1 MSDPKE
7 QEAEGGRGPRPKS
20 WAALGTAL
28 TCLLFALMLQWA
40 NGAWHADLAGDPD
53 EAAHAV
59 TSLMVRDYLT
69 DALPK
74 NPLHYAQDYYEHF
87 PKVALG
93 HYPPGYYLITSLVL
107 LPFPQVVTLIAL
119 QAVFCGILGWQI
131 FQLGHRLTGPFGAWL
146 AAVVFVALP
155 MVQKVA
161 SCVMSDLLLAI
172 WCLAAVQA
180 WLAYLRRP
188 GVWMALL
195 FGFMAAAAILTKG
208 AGLSLA
214 LVPPVS
220 LLLAWEFRLLK
231 KASFWLA
238 PLPVIVLAAP
248 WMVYSVRFT
257 QEGMASDRGMAYVMK
272 ALPFYAKGIV
282 QVFGP
287 LIAVLVVVGLLRVLI
302 SLLGK
307 RPAAPDVAVLWALIA
322 GTLAVALVVP
332 AGLSTRYLVPAGG
345 AFLLLA
351 LAEVCYWIA
360 FLQKKKSGM
369 STESGR
375 GWGSAVGAVVA
386 AGATIATVGWS
397 APKVASG
404 FNEAVTQLELGA
416 GDAASSS
423 KHGAW
428 IVSSDARG
436 EGAVIAAA
444 AFGLPSRKDWP
455 LTVLRASKELSSSD
469 WMGRGY
475 ETQFKSSEEL
485 LKRLDK
491 LKVDR
496 VIADESVPS
505 THVQA
510 HHAKVVEAL
519 SNTPEWTLAKSVTVD
534 RGLEQKGQIK
544 LFRRIEANKTVA
556 SPEPKR
562 DS

>member
-7 QEAEGGRGPRPKS
+7 QEAEGGPRPKS

-28 TCLLFALMLQWA
+28 TCLLFALLLQWA

-59 TSLMVRDYLT
+59 TSLLVRDYLT

-93 HYPPGYYLITSLVL
+93 HYPPGYYLVSSLVL
-107 LPFPQVVTLIAL
+107 LPFPQVVALIAL
-119 QAVFCGILGWQI
+119 QAVFCGVLGWQI
-131 FQLGHRLTGPFGAWL
+131 FQLGHRLTGLFGAWL
-146 AAVVFVALP
+146 VAMVFVALP

-180 WLAYLRRP
+180 WLAYMRRP

-195 FGFMAAAAILTKG
+195 FGLMAAAAILTKG

-214 LVPPVS
+214 LVPPAS

-231 KASFWLA
+231 KGSFWLA
-238 PLPVIVLAAP
+238 PLPVVVLAAP
-248 WMVYSVRFT
+248 WMLYSVRFT
-257 QEGMASDRGMAYVMK
+257 QEGMSSTSGMAYVMK

-287 LIAVLVVVGLLRVLI
+287 LVAALVVLGLLRVLI
-302 SLLGK
+302 SLLGN
-307 RPAAPDVAVLWALIA
+307 RPAKPDVAVLWALIA

-332 AGLSTRYLVPAGG
+332 AGLSTRYLVSAGG

-360 FLQKKKSGM
+360 FLQKKKSGTPAE
-369 STESGR
+369 SESGR
-375 GWGSAVGAVVA
+375 GWIGAIGAVVV
-386 AGATIATVGWS
+386 AGVTIATTGWS
-397 APKVASG
+397 APKIASG
-404 FNEAVTQLELGA
+404 FNEAVTQLELDGR
-416 GDAASSS
+416 AATS
-423 KHGAW
+423 KRGAW
-428 IVSSDARG
+428 MVSSDARG
-436 EGAVIAAA
+436 EGAVIAGA

-475 ETQFKSSEEL
+475 ETQFKSAEEL
-485 LKRLDK
+485 LKRLDH
-491 LKVDR
+491 LKVDG

-505 THVQA
+505 THAQA
-510 HHAKVVEAL
+510 HHGKVVEAL
-519 SNTPEWTLAKSVTVD
+519 SNTPGWTLVKTVNVD

-544 LFRRIEANKTVA
+544 LFRRIEVNKTLA
-556 SPEPKR
+556 SPAPKR

>member
-1 MSDPKE
+1 MSEPTE
-7 QEAEGGRGPRPKS
+7 QEAEKGPGSKP

-28 TCLLFALMLQWA
+28 TCLLFALFLQWA
-40 NGAWHADLAGDPD
+40 NGAWQADLAGDPD

-107 LPFPQVVTLIAL
+107 LPFPQVAALIAL
-119 QAVFCGILGWQI
+119 QAIFCGILGWQI
-131 FQLGHRLTGPFGAWL
+131 FQLGRRLTGPIGAWL
-146 AAVVFVALP
+146 AAMVFVALP

-161 SCVMSDLLLAI
+161 SCVMSDLLLSI

-180 WLAYLRRP
+180 WLAYMRRP
-188 GVWMALL
+188 GVWTALL

-231 KASFWLA
+231 KGSFWLA
-238 PLPVIVLAAP
+238 PLPVVVLAAP

-287 LIAVLVVVGLLRVLI
+287 LIAVLVVVGLLRVFI

-307 RPAAPDVAVLWALIA
+307 RPASPDVAILWSLIA

-360 FLQKKKSGM
+360 FLQKKKSG
-369 STESGR
+369 TPIASGR
-375 GWGSAVGAVVA
+375 GLGSAVGVMMV

-397 APKVASG
+397 APKIASG
-404 FNEAVTQLELGA
+404 FNEAVTQLELDGKA
-416 GDAASSS
+416 TAS
-423 KHGAW
+423 KRGAW
-428 IVSSDARG
+428 MISSDARG

-475 ETQFKSSEEL
+475 ETQFKSAEEL
-485 LKRLDK
+485 LKRLDH
-491 LKVDR
+491 LKVDC

-510 HHAKVVEAL
+510 HHGKVVEAL
-519 SNTPEWTLAKSVTVD
+519 SNTSGWSLAKTVTVD
-534 RGLEQKGQIK
+534 RGLQQKGQIK
-544 LFRRIEANKTVA
+544 LFRRIEVNKTVA

>member
-7 QEAEGGRGPRPKS
+7 QEAEGAQRPKS

-28 TCLLFALMLQWA
+28 TCLLFALLLQWA
-40 NGAWHADLAGDPD
+40 NGAWHADLAADPD

-59 TSLMVRDYLT
+59 TSLMVRDYLA

-93 HYPPGYYLITSLVL
+93 HYPPGYYLVSSLVL
-107 LPFPQVVTLIAL
+107 LPFPQVNALIVL
-119 QAVFCGILGWQI
+119 QAVFCGVLGWQI

-146 AAVVFVALP
+146 AAMVFVALP

-180 WLAYLRRP
+180 WLAYMRRP
-188 GVWMALL
+188 GVWMALQ

-220 LLLAWEFRLLK
+220 LLLAWEFGLLK
-231 KASFWLA
+231 KGSFWLA
-238 PLPVIVLAAP
+238 PLPVLVLAAP
-248 WMVYSVRFT
+248 WMLYSVRFT
-257 QEGMASDRGMAYVMK
+257 QEGMSSTSGVAYVMK

-287 LIAVLVVVGLLRVLI
+287 LIAVLVAVGLLRVLI

-307 RPAAPDVAVLWALIA
+307 RPAQPDVAVLWALIA

-345 AFLLLA
+345 AFVLLA
-351 LAEVCYWIA
+351 LGEVCYWIA
-360 FLQKKKSGM
+360 FLQRKKSDV

-375 GWGSAVGAVVA
+375 GWGSAVSAVVV
-386 AGATIATVGWS
+386 AGVTIATVGWS
-397 APKVASG
+397 APKIASG
-404 FNEAVTQLELGA
+404 FNEAVTQLELDA
-416 GDAASSS
+416 GDTSS
-423 KHGAW
+423 KRGAW
-428 IVSSDARG
+428 MVSSDARG

-475 ETQFKSSEEL
+475 ETQFKSAEEL
-485 LKRLDK
+485 VKRLDH
-491 LKVDR
+491 LKVDC

-505 THVQA
+505 THAQA
-510 HHAKVVEAL
+510 HHSKVVEAL
-519 SNTPEWTLAKSVTVD
+519 SNTPEWTLGKTVTVD
-534 RGLEQKGQIK
+534 RGIEQKGQIK
-544 LFRRIEANKTVA
+544 LFRRIEANKPVA

>member
-7 QEAEGGRGPRPKS
+7 QEAEGVPRPKS

-28 TCLLFALMLQWA
+28 TCLLFALLLQWT

-93 HYPPGYYLITSLVL
+93 HYPPGYYLVTSLVL
-107 LPFPQVVTLIAL
+107 IPFPQVVTLIAL

-146 AAVVFVALP
+146 AAMVFVALP

-180 WLAYLRRP
+180 WLAYMRRP

-231 KASFWLA
+231 KGSFWLA

-248 WMVYSVRFT
+248 WMLYSVRFT
-257 QEGMASDRGMAYVMK
+257 QEGMSSTSGMAYVMK

-287 LIAVLVVVGLLRVLI
+287 LVAVLVVLGLLRVLI

-307 RPAAPDVAVLWALIA
+307 RPASPDVAVLWSLIV

-345 AFLLLA
+345 AFVLLA
-351 LAEVCYWIA
+351 MGEVCYWIA
-360 FLQKKKSGM
+360 FFQKKNSGLL
-369 STESGR
+369 TESGR
-375 GWGSAVGAVVA
+375 GWVGVAAAAVV
-386 AGATIATVGWS
+386 AGATIGMVGWS
-397 APKVASG
+397 APKIASG

-416 GDAASSS
+416 GDASS
-423 KHGAW
+423 KRGTW
-428 IVSSDARG
+428 MVSSDARG

-444 AFGLPSRKDWP
+444 AFGLSSRKDWP
-455 LTVLRASKELSSSD
+455 LTVLRASKEISSSD

-475 ETQFKSSEEL
+475 ETQFKSADEL
-485 LKRLDK
+485 LKRLDH
-491 LKVDR
+491 LKVDC
-496 VIADESVPS
+496 VIADESVPA
-505 THVQA
+505 THAQA
-510 HHAKVVEAL
+510 HHGKVVEAL
-519 SNTPEWTLAKSVTVD
+519 SKMPKWSLAKTVTVD

>member
-7 QEAEGGRGPRPKS
+7 QEAEGGRGPGPKP
-20 WAALGTAL
+20 WAALGTAF
-28 TCLLFALMLQWA
+28 TCLLFALLLQWA
-40 NGAWHADLAGDPD
+40 NGAWHANLAGDPD

-107 LPFPQVVTLIAL
+107 VPFPQVAALIAL
-119 QAVFCGILGWQI
+119 QAGFCGILGWQI

-146 AAVVFVALP
+146 AAMVFVALP

-231 KASFWLA
+231 KSSLWLA

-272 ALPFYAKGIV
+272 ALPFYGNGIV

-302 SLLGK
+302 SLLAK
-307 RPAAPDVAVLWALIA
+307 RPASPDVAVLWALIA

-332 AGLSTRYLVPAGG
+332 AGLSTRYLVPTGG
-345 AFLLLA
+345 AFVLLA
-351 LAEVCYWIA
+351 MGEVCCWIA
-360 FLQKKKSGM
+360 FLQKKKSGT
-369 STESGR
+369 SIEVGR
-375 GWGSAVGAVVA
+375 GWGSAVGAVVV
-386 AGATIATVGWS
+386 AGATIAATGWS
-397 APKVASG
+397 APKIASG
-404 FNEAVTQLELGA
+404 FNEAVTQLELDA
-416 GDAASSS
+416 GGPSS
-423 KHGAW
+423 KRGAW
-428 IVSSDARG
+428 MVSSDARG

-444 AFGLPSRKDWP
+444 AFGLPSRKNWP

-485 LKRLDK
+485 LKRLDH
-491 LKVDR
+491 LKVDC

-519 SNTPEWTLAKSVTVD
+519 SNTPGWTLAKTVTVD

-544 LFRRIEANKTVA
+544 LFRRIEVNKTVA

-562 DS
+562 GS

>member
-1 MSDPKE
+1 MGTGL
-7 QEAEGGRGPRPKS
+7 ACMLL
-20 WAALGTAL
+20 AL
-28 TCLLFALMLQWA
+28 FLQWA
-40 NGAWHADLAGDPD
+40 NGAWRADLAGDPD

-69 DALPK
+69 DALPGH
-74 NPLHYAQDYYEHF
+74 PLRYAQDYYSHF

-93 HYPPGYYLITSLVL
+93 HYPPGYYLVTSLVL
-107 LPFPQVVTLIAL
+107 LPFPKILALVVL
-119 QAVFCGILGWQI
+119 QAVFCGLLGWQI
-131 FQLGHRLTGPFGAWL
+131 FQLGHRLAGGLGAGL
-146 AAVVFVALP
+146 AAMVFVALP

-188 GVWMALL
+188 SVWVALL
-195 FGFMAAAAILTKG
+195 FGIMAAAAILTKG
-208 AGLSLA
+208 AGLLLA

-220 LLLAWEFRLLK
+220 LLLASEFRLLK
-231 KASFWLA
+231 KWSFWLA
-238 PLPVIVLAAP
+238 PLPVLLLAAP
-248 WMVYSVRFT
+248 WMVFSVRFT
-257 QEGMASDRGMAYVMK
+257 QEGMASDRGLAYVMK
-272 ALPFYAKGIV
+272 ALPFYANGIV

-287 LIAVLVVVGLLRVLI
+287 LVAVLVAIGLLRTLVSMLK
-302 SLLGK
+302 GC
-307 RPAAPDVAVLWALIA
+307 PAPGDTAVLWALIA

-351 LAEVCYWIA
+351 FAECRFWMD
-360 FLQKKKSGM
+360 FLQRRSGASATPGM
-369 STESGR
+369 S
-375 GWGSAVGAVVA
+375 WASAALALVVA
-386 AGATIATVGWS
+386 GITTATTGWS

-404 FNEAVTQLELGA
+404 FGEAVAQMEGNAGA
-416 GDAASSS
+416 PST
-423 KHGAW
+423 KRGAW
-428 IVSSDARG
+428 MASSDARG

-469 WMGRGY
+469 WLGRGY
-475 ETQFKSSEEL
+475 ETQFTSAEEL
-485 LKRLDK
+485 RQRLDK
-491 LKVDR
+491 LRVEV

-519 SNTPEWTLAKSVTVD
+519 STSPEWSLAKTVAVD
-534 RGLEQKGQIK
+534 RGLGQKGVIK
-544 LFRRIEANKTVA
+544 LFRRVDASTTVA
-556 SPEPKR
+556 SPEVKR
-562 DS
+562 NS